1 MHLLIANGIWAGY
14 WVRESIVAH
23 VEGVVGETSYA
34 PARRLAF
41 PAGKVVGYRFD
52 AAWGLTT
59 AKVMTIARTSGADA
73 AQAAVINGILSYRI
87 VNGGLAGYW
96 VPAGSSG
103 AVRPLACHTGP
114 RAGGSQQVLR
124 TVPGAGPEV
133 ALTFD
138 MGGRLDPALSILRRL
153 LLNGVCATLFPT
165 GSASQTP
172 IGQQVLAM
180 VRAYPQLFEVG
191 NHTMHHCDLAA
202 GGGGA
207 ACPAGPPSRTFV
219 QAELADAA
227 AIIQAGSGQSPIP
240 YWRPPYG
247 STNATVQGYA
257 AQIGYTKTLLWDIDT
272 IDWRPLADGGPTA
285 AQSAA
290 KVTANAVNGSNVLM
304 HLGGWT
310 TFDALPSMIHGLRV
324 RGLTPSTISDLLDG
338 S

>member
-1 MHLLIANGIWAGY
+1 
-14 WVRESIVAH
+14 
-23 VEGVVGETSYA
+23 
-34 PARRLAF
+34 
-41 PAGKVVGYRFD
+41 
-52 AAWGLTT
+52 
-59 AKVMTIARTSGADA
+59 
-73 AQAAVINGILSYRI
+73 
-87 VNGGLAGYW
+87 
-96 VPAGSSG
+96 
-103 AVRPLACHTGP
+103 
-114 RAGGSQQVLR
+114 
-124 TVPGAGPEV
+124 
-133 ALTFD
+133 

-227 AIIQAGSGQSPIP
+227 TIIQAGSGQSPIP